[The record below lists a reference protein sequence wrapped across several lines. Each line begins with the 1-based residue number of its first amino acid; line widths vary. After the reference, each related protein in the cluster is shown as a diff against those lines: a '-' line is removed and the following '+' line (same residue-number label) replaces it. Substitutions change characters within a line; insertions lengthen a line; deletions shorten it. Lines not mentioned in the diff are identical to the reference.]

1 MKSKNGKGEFGT
13 QIRWVNNKIKRKEI
27 RINWA
32 KSVYKSVKWRVY
44 GEFGLDQRRQ
54 PKQTT
59 FMWITWNL
67 ESFPS
72 KT

>member
-13 QIRWVNNKIKRKEI
+13 QIRWVNNEIKRKEI

-59 FMWITWNL
+59 FMWITWNW